1 MNITAVAAALMFH
14 DVYLHLALIANRV
27 TGSAVAQVIRVRAE
41 ISAGGDLVDNLSV
54 GVESKPDK
62 IERGGWR
69 RGDAGAVVGIVGG
82 LEQRL
87 GIDRETEVAADR
99 AAVGAGEF
107 GAARGVYENRLADH
121 RRVKPAVAVAIG
133 LADDFRIAASEPA
146 GKKGRDVCD
155 LPRGQV
161 CADDERCLG
170 AVHHAAHPSVAAGAV
185 LNVRAR

>member
-1 MNITAVAAALMFH
+1 MTLSTIFRSAWSPSPTRSSAAVGVAAT
-14 DVYLHLALIANRV
+14 LARL
-27 TGSAVAQVIRVRAE
+27 SA
-41 ISAGGDLVDNLSV
+41 SL
-54 GVESKPDK
+54 
-62 IERGGWR
+62 
-69 RGDAGAVVGIVGG
+69 AV
-82 LEQRL
+82 LKRL

-107 GAARGVYENRLADH
+107 GTARGVYENRLADH
-121 RRVKPAVAVAIG
+121 RRVKPVVAVAIG
-133 LADDFRIAASEPA
+133 LADDLRIAASEPA